1 MATDHNFRIKNGLE
15 VGGVL
20 IVNSSGA
27 LQVSPSTVSSN
38 IKLNDNVQLQFGTGT
53 DSNIRHDGSNTK
65 FTHTGSGGLYIGAD
79 TFGIQNGSHNENFIM
94 AAANGAVTVYYD
106 GSLRLSTTSTGIKV
120 EGPHGEGTFSAQ
132 NVSGFHIYTDRP
144 RFYFNKRLSL
154 IENILT
160 SYDDD
165 LELQRTG
172 STKLTLTSTGVS
184 VGGDLS
190 VSGDLNIT
198 GDINSVS
205 VTDLDVVD
213 KTITVGQGQSASNS
227 TGSGLIVAGANAN
240 ILWDN
245 TDNRWEFNKD
255 IYTSGNID
263 LGNARI
269 YASGDSNSIHFDVPN
284 ALIGPSTTTSNNPS
298 LGLSGYRF
306 DGVFSSTGDFSGT
319 LTVGGDIYAADNN
332 STTNPTITFVGHT
345 DTGVSINNSSGQDHF
360 NIITD
365 GGRRAY
371 FNNAGINSTNNV
383 YTADGS
389 AFRNYGGVWKGTTG
403 VANNGFYFLNTA
415 NSNTTKAL
423 EISHDGHGVF
433 NKSLLVNGAHD
444 NGGKADFAV
453 DGGMQISLYDG
464 QVQAGGTDMNWNSK
478 FVFDGTTRLAAWD
491 NDINLFSQGSNTGSA
506 SSRDITF
513 APQISGTGIATE
525 RMRIKGD
532 TGNVGIGIQSPFSKL
547 QVGGH
552 TFSGANG
559 VYANSRVGI
568 SNHGSLTSIMY
579 ASTYNSADFPD
590 YGMVFV
596 HGPSTSSYN
605 VWSISPDGPAKGD
618 GLNFIY
624 GSGVTNIH
632 TSTPKVT
639 FDGNGYVG
647 IGTETPQ
654 NPLEIVTTN
663 RLGTSFTGGTDGE
676 GVRITQTNYT
686 AGNNVSLIEASYDNG
701 SSTPDVR
708 IGVMFDGTGSHLK
721 FGTSNGYGV
730 GITNTA
736 MIINPDGKVGI
747 GVDNNNVKL
756 AVDGQ
761 LSTGERRLSLGIL
774 DLNSGTT
781 PTQIK
786 IITNIPFVSGS
797 ADFTVNIKGFR
808 YGTHDMVDL
817 SIGWH
822 YYNSTFYNAS
832 VKSSGAYAP
841 TVTLGVES
849 SKVVIHLTTPGYWPK
864 LYVESMYSSAY
875 RDSYASGWSWADSA
889 ISSDSGTP
897 TVSPSYSIDFG
908 NNFHMEDSGNV
919 AIGEGGTPLG
929 KLHVKAGDAGSV
941 STNSA
946 HNDLVVEGVGNT
958 GIQLF
963 SPSSTYQYLAFGDP
977 GSANAGYVRYQ
988 HSNNQMVLR
997 ANAQDTVYI
1006 EGSKVG
1012 INGVATYPFEVH
1024 GNTSSSLRARVVNAG
1039 GGQSSIDLVNS
1050 AQETRIIT
1058 QGTKPFFVFDQTDNV
1073 ERFTILSDGKTGI
1086 NKAAPTAMLHVQG
1099 SLSNA
1104 TGNATTQVQMRDR
1117 AALSITPITGNS
1129 GTLHFAQ
1136 VDSGN
1141 AIGMQFTNGAATATW
1156 DLSLQPFAGNVGIG
1170 TTTPIMKLQVAGSI
1184 YSNGGNVFVDS
1195 NQKFIWGNSN
1205 QWIRSVNDSSMYF
1218 ATAGV
1223 ERLQLQSDGDLVVS
1237 GDIYMATN
1245 YIDFNTNGSSTVP
1258 QFIGDRSTTDLNSR
1272 NFSNEGG
1279 FSYTTF
1285 EVSTNNKPS
1294 HSSNN
1299 ANGLITINTHSGS
1312 YNHQLAF
1319 TNKGNIAQRSRDG
1332 GGYTSWY
1339 NLVTDRAPNN
1349 PVITSTTVVNET
1361 IEIVFAASTSGDH
1374 VAATSY
1380 EVWSDGGTGDF
1391 SLIAKIPTQDI
1402 ASSMSVVDSSFD
1414 DSGTI
1419 AYRVYAIKHG
1429 VYSTASTT
1437 SRAFSMPSLDVS
1449 SMSVIADTNS
1459 FYIQYELPDTRFLD
1473 HVEIYKDVESTS
1485 NALSRS
1491 GAALVYSGRNPSY
1504 KYNISNSDLN
1514 NYHQFWVEVVTV

>member
-120 EGPHGEGTFSAQ
+120 EGPNGEATISAQ
-132 NVSGFHIYTDRP
+132 NSSGFHIYTDRD
-144 RFYFNKRLSL
+144 RFYFNKITSH
-154 IENILT
+154 ISNSIT
-160 SYDDD
+160 SYNGDFN
-165 LELQRTG
+165 LQRQEA
-172 STKLTLTSTGVS
+172 TKLTLTSTGAS
-184 VGGDLS
+184 VTGDLE

-227 TGSGLIVAGANAN
+227 TGSGLIVSGANAS
-240 ILWDN
+240 ILWHN
-245 TDNRWEFNKD
+245 TNDRWEFNKD

-269 YASGDSNSIHFDVPN
+269 YASGDSNSIHIHAPG
-284 ALIGPSTTTSNNPS
+284 AIIGPSTTTTSNPS
-298 LGLSGYRF
+298 LGTSAYRF

-332 STTNPTITFVGHT
+332 STSDPTIAFVGHT
-345 DTGVSINNSSGQDHF
+345 DTGVSINNSGGQDHF

-371 FNNAGINSTNNV
+371 FNNAGINSTANV
-383 YTADGS
+383 YTADAS

-532 TGNVGIGIQSPFSKL
+532 TGNVGIGTTSPAYTLDVNPSSGSSFIRAKGQHASLSLDRSSTSYDSNILFNTGGAIKWRLWNDGSDNTL
-547 QVGGH
+547 QIRDEV
-552 TFSGANG
+552 
-559 VYANSRVGI
+559 
-568 SNHGSLTSIMY
+568 
-579 ASTYNSADFPD
+579 NSA
-590 YGMVFV
+590 
-596 HGPSTSSYN
+596 N
-605 VWSISPDGPAKGD
+605 VMTWETG
-618 GLNFIY
+618 
-624 GSGVTNIH
+624 
-632 TSTPKVT
+632 
-639 FDGNGYVG
+639 GNVG
-647 IGTETPQ
+647 IGTDSP
-654 NPLEIVTTN
+654 
-663 RLGTSFTGGTDGE
+663 GTKLH
-676 GVRITQTNYT
+676 V
-686 AGNNVSLIEASYDNG
+686 YDNVNRTSIKVQNNNH
-701 SSTPDVR
+701 SSSFEAYGNATAISTDA
-708 IGVMFDGTGSHLK
+708 
-721 FGTSNGYGV
+721 SNGLFLRISDVNKVHLDNNG
-730 GITNTA
+730 N
-736 MIINPDGKVGI
+736 VGI
-747 GVDNNNVKL
+747 GVDDANVKL
-756 AVDGQ
+756 AVNGQ
-761 LSTGERRLSLGIL
+761 LSTGDRKLSLGIL

-781 PTQIK
+781 PTQFK
-786 IITNIPFVSGS
+786 IITNIPFAAGS

-832 VKSSGAYAP
+832 VKSSGSYAP

-875 RDSYASGWSWADSA
+875 RDSYASGWSWSDSA

-908 NNFHMEDSGNV
+908 HNFHMEDSGNV
-919 AIGEGGTPLG
+919 AIGESGTPLG
-929 KLHVKAGDAGSV
+929 KLHIKAGDAGSV
-941 STNSA
+941 SANSA
-946 HNDLVVEGVGNT
+946 HNDLVVEGSGNT

-977 GSANAGYVRYQ
+977 GAANAGYVRYQ

-997 ANAQDTVYI
+997 ANSQDTVYI

-1099 SLSNA
+1099 SLSNT
-1104 TGNATTQVQMRDR
+1104 TGNATTHVQMRDR
-1117 AALSITPITGNS
+1117 AALSITPVTGNS

-1184 YSNGGNVFVDS
+1184 YSNGGNVFVDT

-1205 QWIRSVNDSSMYF
+1205 QWIRSVNDSSMFF
-1218 ATAGV
+1218 ATGGA
-1223 ERLQLQSDGDLVVS
+1223 ERLELEADGDLVVS

-1285 EVSTNNKPS
+1285 EGSTNNKPS
-1294 HSSNN
+1294 HVTNN

-1319 TNKGNIAQRSRDG
+1319 TNKGNIAHRKRDG

-1339 NLVTDRAPNN
+1339 NLVTDQAPNA
-1349 PVITSTTVVNET
+1349 PSITSTTVVNET
-1361 IEIVFAASTSGDH
+1361 IEIVFAASTSSDH

-1391 SLIAKIPTQDI
+1391 SLIAKIPYNDI

-1419 AYRVYAIKHG
+1419 NYRVYAIKHG

-1449 SMSVIADTNS
+1449 SMSVVPDTNS
-1459 FYIQYELPDTRFLD
+1459 YHIQYNLPETRFLD
-1473 HVEIYKDVESTS
+1473 HVEIYKDAETTS
-1485 NALSRS
+1485 GALARS

-1504 KYNISNSDLN
+1504 KYNIGSSDMDK
-1514 NYHQFWVEVVTV
+1514 YHQFWVEVVTV

>member
-120 EGPHGEGTFSAQ
+120 EGPNGNATFSAQ
-132 NVSGFHIYTDRP
+132 NTSGFHIYTDRD
-144 RFYFNKRLSL
+144 RFYFNKRTSH
-154 IENILT
+154 ISNSIT
-160 SYDDD
+160 SYNGDFN
-165 LELQRTG
+165 LQRQDA
-172 STKLTLTSTGVS
+172 TKLTLTSTGAS
-184 VGGDLS
+184 VTGDLA

-205 VTDLDVVD
+205 VTDLDIVD

-227 TGSGLIVAGANAN
+227 TGSGLKVHGSNASM
-240 ILWDN
+240 LWDN
-245 TDNRWEFNKD
+245 TDDRWEFNKD
-255 IYTSGNID
+255 IHTSGG
-263 LGNARI
+263 LEFGNGTNRI
-269 YASGDSNSIHFDVPN
+269 YKSGDSNSMHFDVPT

-332 STTNPTITFVGHT
+332 STTDPTIAFVGHT
-345 DTGVSINNSSGQDHF
+345 DTGVSISNSGGSDYF

-371 FNNAGINSTNNV
+371 FNTAGINSTNNV

-389 AFRNYGGVWKGTTG
+389 AFRNYGGVWRGTTG

-453 DGGMQISLYDG
+453 NVGGTYSQLSLYG
-464 QVQAGGTDMNWNSK
+464 NQVQAGSTDMNWNAR
-478 FVFDGTTRLAAWD
+478 FFHDGSGGQLGVWD
-491 NDINLFSQGSNTGSA
+491 NDLTLFSNGSNTGSA
-506 SSRDITF
+506 SGRDIIF
-513 APQISGTGIATE
+513 KPQISGTAAATE

-579 ASTYNSADFPD
+579 ASTYNSATFPD

-618 GLNFIY
+618 SLNFIY
-624 GSGVTNIH
+624 GNGVTNIH
-632 TSTPKVT
+632 TITPKVT
-639 FDGNGYVG
+639 FDGNGNVG
-647 IGTETPQ
+647 IGIDDPTDRLHVYENVNRTTIKVQ
-654 NPLEIVTTN
+654 NSSHSAKFEAYGAATAI
-663 RLGTSFTGGTDGE
+663 STD
-676 GVRITQTNYT
+676 
-686 AGNNVSLIEASYDNG
+686 A
-701 SSTPDVR
+701 
-708 IGVMFDGTGSHLK
+708 
-721 FGTSNGYGV
+721 SNGLFLRLSDVNKVHLDSTG
-730 GITNTA
+730 N
-736 MIINPDGKVGI
+736 VGI
-747 GVDNNNVKL
+747 GVDDANVKL
-756 AVDGQ
+756 AVNGQ

-781 PTQIK
+781 PTQFK
-786 IITNIPFVSGS
+786 IITNIPFASGS

-808 YGTHDMVDL
+808 YGTNDMVDL

-849 SKVVIHLTTPGYWPK
+849 SKVVIHLTSPGYWPK

-875 RDSYASGWSWADSA
+875 RDSYASGWSWSDSA

-897 TVSPSYSIDFG
+897 TVSPDYSIDFG
-908 NNFHMEDSGNV
+908 NNFHMLDNGNV

-941 STNSA
+941 SANSA

-977 GSANAGYVRYQ
+977 GVANAGYVRYQ

-1006 EGSKVG
+1006 EGNKVG
-1012 INGVATYPFEVH
+1012 INGVATYPLEVH

-1039 GGQSSIDLVNS
+1039 SGQSSIDLVNS

-1058 QGTKPFFVFDQTDNV
+1058 HGTKPFYVFDQTDNV

-1086 NKAAPTAMLHVQG
+1086 NKSAPTAMFHVQG
-1099 SLSNA
+1099 SLSNS
-1104 TGNATTQVQMRDR
+1104 TGNATTHAQMRDR
-1117 AALSITPITGNS
+1117 AALSITPVTGNS

-1184 YSNGGNVFVDS
+1184 YSNGGNVFVDT

-1205 QWIRSVNDSSMYF
+1205 QWIRSVNDASMYF

-1223 ERLQLQSDGDLVVS
+1223 ERLELQADGDLVVS

-1258 QFIGDRSTTDLNSR
+1258 QLIGDRSTTDLNSR

-1285 EVSTNNKPS
+1285 EGSTTNRPS
-1294 HSSNN
+1294 HVSNN
-1299 ANGLITINTHSGS
+1299 ANGVITINTHSGS

-1391 SLIAKIPTQDI
+1391 SLIAKIPYNDI

-1419 AYRVYAIKHG
+1419 NYRVYAIKHG

-1437 SRAFSMPSLDVS
+1437 SRAFSMPSFDVS
-1449 SMSVIADTNS
+1449 SMSVVPDTNS
-1459 FYIQYELPDTRFLD
+1459 YHIQYNLPETRFLD
-1473 HVEIYKDVESTS
+1473 HIEIYKDAETTS
-1485 NALSRS
+1485 GALARS

-1504 KYNISNSDLN
+1504 KYNIGSSDMDK
-1514 NYHQFWVEVVTV
+1514 YHQFWVEVVTV

>member
-1 MATDHNFRIKNGLE
+1 MATDHNFRVKNGLE

-106 GSLRLSTTSTGIKV
+106 GSLRLSTTVSGIKV
-120 EGPHGEGTFSAQ
+120 EGTHGEATIGAQ
-132 NVSGFHIYTDRP
+132 NTTGFHIYTDRD
-144 RFYFNKRLSL
+144 RFYFNKRTSHLSN
-154 IENILT
+154 NIT
-160 SYDDD
+160 SYNGDFA
-165 LELQRTG
+165 LQRQDV
-172 STKLTLTSTGVS
+172 TKLTLTSTGAS
-184 VGGDLS
+184 VTGDLA

-213 KTITVGQGQSASNS
+213 QTITVGQGQSASNS
-227 TGSGLIVAGANAN
+227 TGSGLIVAGANASM
-240 ILWDN
+240 LWHN
-245 TDNRWEFNKD
+245 TNDRWEFNKD
-255 IYTSGNID
+255 IHTSGNID

-269 YASGDSNSIHFDVPN
+269 YASGDSNSIHIHAPG
-284 ALIGPSTTTSNNPS
+284 AIIGPSTTTTSNPS
-298 LGLSGYRF
+298 LGTSAYRF
-306 DGVFSSTGDFSGT
+306 DGVFSSTGSFSQSV
-319 LTVGGDIYAADNN
+319 TVGGDIIAADNN
-332 STTNPTITFVGHT
+332 STTDPSITFTGHT
-345 DTGVSINNSSGQDHF
+345 DTGVSINNSASQDHF

-371 FNNAGINSTNNV
+371 FNTAGINSTNNV

-433 NKSLLVNGAHD
+433 NKSLLVNGATD

-453 DGGMQISLYDG
+453 AAGGSYSQLSLYGG
-464 QVQAGGTDMNWNSK
+464 QVQAGSTDMNWNAK
-478 FVFDGTTRLAAWD
+478 FFHDADGGQVAVWD
-491 NDINLFSQGSNTGSA
+491 NNLTFFSQGSNTGSA
-506 SSRDITF
+506 SGRDIIF
-513 APQISGTGIATE
+513 KPQISGTAVATE

-532 TGNVGIGIQSPFSKL
+532 TGNVGIGTQSPDYNLDIDTGNTDQSVLRLK
-547 QVGGH
+547 GGH
-552 TFSGANG
+552 ATFIIDRTSSS
-559 VYANSRVGI
+559 YD
-568 SNHGSLTSIMY
+568 SNIMFLTGGTTKWRLWNDGSDNTLQIRDEV
-579 ASTYNSADFPD
+579 NSA
-590 YGMVFV
+590 
-596 HGPSTSSYN
+596 N
-605 VWSISPDGPAKGD
+605 VMTWETGG
-618 GLNFIY
+618 
-624 GSGVTNIH
+624 H
-632 TSTPKVT
+632 
-639 FDGNGYVG
+639 VG
-647 IGTETPQ
+647 IGIDNPTDRLHVYENVNRTSIKVQ
-654 NPLEIVTTN
+654 NSNHSAKFEAYGNATAITT
-663 RLGTSFTGGTDGE
+663 D
-676 GVRITQTNYT
+676 
-686 AGNNVSLIEASYDNG
+686 A
-701 SSTPDVR
+701 
-708 IGVMFDGTGSHLK
+708 
-721 FGTSNGYGV
+721 SNGLFLRISDVNKVHLDNNG
-730 GITNTA
+730 N
-736 MIINPDGKVGI
+736 VGI
-747 GVDNNNVKL
+747 GINDANVKL

-761 LSTGERRLSLGIL
+761 LSTGDRRLSLGIL

-781 PTQIK
+781 PTQLK
-786 IITNIPFVSGS
+786 IITNIPFASGS

-808 YGTHDMVDL
+808 YGTNDMVDL

-832 VKSSGAYAP
+832 IKSSGAYAP
-841 TVTLGVES
+841 TVTLGVEN
-849 SKVVIHLTTPGYWPK
+849 SKVVIHLDSPGYWPK

-875 RDSYASGWSWADSA
+875 RDSYASGWSWSDSA

-897 TVSPSYSIDFG
+897 TVSPDYSIDFG
-908 NNFHMEDSGNV
+908 NNFHMLDNGNV
-919 AIGEGGTPLG
+919 GIGEGGTPLG

-941 STNSA
+941 SANSA

-977 GSANAGYVRYQ
+977 GAANAGYVRYQ

-997 ANAQDTVYI
+997 ANSSDTVYI
-1006 EGSKVG
+1006 EGGKVG
-1012 INGVATYPFEVH
+1012 INGSATYPLEVH

-1086 NKAAPTAMLHVQG
+1086 NKSAPTAMFHVQG
-1099 SLSNA
+1099 SLSNS
-1104 TGNATTQVQMRDR
+1104 TGNATTHAQMRDR
-1117 AALSITPITGNS
+1117 AALSITPVTGNS

-1141 AIGMQFTNGAATATW
+1141 AIGMQFTNAAATATW

-1184 YSNGGNVFVDS
+1184 YSNGGNVFVDT
-1195 NQKFIWGNSN
+1195 NQKFIWGNSQ

-1218 ATAGV
+1218 ATGGV
-1223 ERLQLQSDGDLVVS
+1223 ERLELEADGDLIVS
-1237 GDIYMATN
+1237 GDIHMAAN
-1245 YIDFNTNGSSTVP
+1245 YIDFNVNGSSTVP
-1258 QFIGDRSTTDLNSR
+1258 QLIGDRSATDLNSR
-1272 NFSNEGG
+1272 NFSTEGG

-1285 EVSTNNKPS
+1285 EGSTTNRPS
-1294 HSSNN
+1294 HVSNN
-1299 ANGLITINTHSGS
+1299 ANGVITINTHGGS

-1319 TNKGNIAQRSRDG
+1319 TNQGNIAQRNRDG

-1339 NLVTDRAPNN
+1339 NLITDRVPNN

-1361 IEIVFAASTSGDH
+1361 IEIVFAASTSSGH

-1380 EVWSDGGTGDF
+1380 EVWSDGGTSDF
-1391 SLIAKIPTQDI
+1391 SLIAKIPYNDI

-1419 AYRVYAIKHG
+1419 NYRVYAIKHG

-1437 SRAFSMPSLDVS
+1437 SRAFSMPSFDVS
-1449 SMSVIADTNS
+1449 AMSVVPDTNS
-1459 FYIQYELPDTRFLD
+1459 YHIQYNLPETRFLD
-1473 HVEIYKDVESTS
+1473 HVEIYKDAETTS
-1485 NALSRS
+1485 GALARS

-1504 KYNISNSDLN
+1504 KYNIGSSDMDK
-1514 NYHQFWVEVVTV
+1514 YHQFWVEVVTV

>member
-120 EGPHGEGTFSAQ
+120 EGPNGEATFSAQ
-132 NVSGFHIYTDRP
+132 NTSGFHIYTDRP

-160 SYDDD
+160 SYDAD
-165 LELQRTG
+165 LQLQRTG

-227 TGSGLIVAGANAN
+227 TGSGLMVSGANAN
-240 ILWDN
+240 ILWHN
-245 TDNRWEFNKD
+245 TNDRWEFNKD
-255 IYTSGNID
+255 IHTSGNID
-263 LGNARI
+263 LGNGRI
-269 YASGDSNSIHFDVPN
+269 YASGDSNSIHIHAPG
-284 ALIGPSTTTSNNPS
+284 AIIGPSTTTTSNPS
-298 LGLSGYRF
+298 LGTSAYRF

-332 STTNPTITFVGHT
+332 STADPTIAFVGHT
-345 DTGVSINNSSGQDHF
+345 DTGVSVNNSGGQDHF

-433 NKSLLVNGAHD
+433 NKSLLVNGADD
-444 NGGKADFAV
+444 NSGKADFSVAV
-453 DGGMQISLYDG
+453 GGSSAQVSLHGD
-464 QVQAGGTDMNWNSK
+464 QVQIGSTDMNYNAK
-478 FVFDGTTRLAAWD
+478 FFTDSTGGHIAVWD
-491 NDINLFSQGSNTGSA
+491 NNLEFFTQGTNTGSA
-506 SSRDITF
+506 TARDIIF
-513 APQISGTGIATE
+513 SPQIGGTAASTE

-532 TGNVGIGIQSPFSKL
+532 TGNVGIGTNSPDYNLDVNPSSGSAFIRAKGQHASVSLDRSSASYDSNILFNTAGVIKWRLWNDGSDNTL
-547 QVGGH
+547 QIRDEVNSANVMTWETGGH
-552 TFSGANG
+552 
-559 VYANSRVGI
+559 
-568 SNHGSLTSIMY
+568 
-579 ASTYNSADFPD
+579 
-590 YGMVFV
+590 
-596 HGPSTSSYN
+596 
-605 VWSISPDGPAKGD
+605 
-618 GLNFIY
+618 
-624 GSGVTNIH
+624 
-632 TSTPKVT
+632 
-639 FDGNGYVG
+639 VG
-647 IGTETPQ
+647 IGID
-654 NPLEIVTTN
+654 NPTD
-663 RLGTSFTGGTDGE
+663 RLH
-676 GVRITQTNYT
+676 VY
-686 AGNNVSLIEASYDNG
+686 NNVTRTTIKVQNSSHSAKFEAYG
-701 SSTPDVR
+701 SATAISTDA
-708 IGVMFDGTGSHLK
+708 
-721 FGTSNGYGV
+721 SNGLFLRLSDVNKVHLDSTG
-730 GITNTA
+730 N
-736 MIINPDGKVGI
+736 VGI
-747 GVDNNNVKL
+747 GVDDANVKL
-756 AVDGQ
+756 AVNGQ

-781 PTQIK
+781 PTQFK
-786 IITNIPFVSGS
+786 IITNIPFASGS

-808 YGTHDMVDL
+808 YGTNDMVDL

-841 TVTLGVES
+841 TVTLGVEN
-849 SKVVIHLTTPGYWPK
+849 SKVVIHLTSPGYWPK

-875 RDSYASGWSWADSA
+875 RDSYASGWSWSDSA

-897 TVSPSYSIDFG
+897 TVSPDYSIDFG
-908 NNFHMEDSGNV
+908 NNFHMHDNGNV

-941 STNSA
+941 SANSA

-977 GSANAGYVRYQ
+977 GAANAGYVRYQ

-1006 EGSKVG
+1006 EGNKVG
-1012 INGVATYPFEVH
+1012 INGVATYPLEVH

-1099 SLSNA
+1099 SLSNS
-1104 TGNATTQVQMRDR
+1104 TGNATTHAQMRDR
-1117 AALSITPITGNS
+1117 AALSITPVSGNS

-1184 YSNGGNVFVDS
+1184 YSNGGNVFVDT

-1223 ERLQLQSDGDLVVS
+1223 ERLELEADGDLIVS
-1237 GDIYMATN
+1237 GDIHMAAN
-1245 YIDFNTNGSSTVP
+1245 YIDFNVNGSSTVP
-1258 QFIGDRSTTDLNSR
+1258 QLIGDRSTTDLNSR
-1272 NFSNEGG
+1272 NFSTEGG

-1285 EVSTNNKPS
+1285 EGSTTNRPS
-1294 HSSNN
+1294 HVSNN
-1299 ANGLITINTHSGS
+1299 ANGVITINTHGGS

-1319 TNKGNIAQRSRDG
+1319 TNQGNIAQRNRDG

-1339 NLVTDRAPNN
+1339 NLITDRVPNN
-1349 PVITSTTVVNET
+1349 PVITSTAVVNET
-1361 IEIVFAASTSGDH
+1361 IEIVFAASTSSGH

-1391 SLIAKIPTQDI
+1391 SLIAKIPYTDI

-1419 AYRVYAIKHG
+1419 NYRVYAIKHG

-1449 SMSVIADTNS
+1449 AMSVIPDTNNY
-1459 FYIQYELPDTRFLD
+1459 YIQYELPTTRFID
-1473 HVEIYKDVESTS
+1473 HIEIYKDVETTS
-1485 NALSRS
+1485 AALARS
-1491 GAALVYSGRNPSY
+1491 GAALVYSGNNTSY
-1504 KYNISNSDLN
+1504 KYNIGSSDMDK
-1514 NYHQFWVEVVTV
+1514 YHQFWVEVVTV